1 LSIFGFP
8 GNHHSINNLGLL
20 DERLAVEWVRDNIDA
35 FGGDPARITLAGD
48 SAGAGLVDLYSFAF
62 VHDPIITGIA
72 LLSGTAALRGWDPVS
87 WTKAERKWDLI
98 TCNAC
103 QMGAETD
110 PAVALDC
117 VRKNTTAEIIASIP
131 IDINAL
137 GTKAF
142 FPLVDGKVVF
152 SEYYEL
158 TRVGNFTKVPRLIG
172 SAANETAYHQIMSSA
187 FPPPWYPADF
197 KEEDFNY
204 YTCPASELAEKTAG
218 LGVPTWRYAYFGD
231 FKGSRLTTAAHG
243 QAYQGSDV
251 LLMFGNELVPGVKQ
265 DADEFKLAK
274 YTRGALAAFVKNPKT
289 GLTSYGWPLYNP
301 KTNSLIQLGKDNK
314 VGTFAVSPAAFDK
327 KCSYTY

>member
-1 LSIFGFP
+1 MSIFGFP
-8 GNHHSINNLGLL
+8 GNYHSTTNIGLL
-20 DERLAVEWVRDNIDA
+20 DERLAVEWVRDNIGA
-35 FGGDPARITLAGD
+35 FGGDPTRITLAGD

-62 VHDPIITGIA
+62 VHDPIISGIA
-72 LLSGTAALRGWDPVS
+72 LLSGTAALRGWDPDS

-98 TCNAC
+98 TCDVC
-103 QMGAETD
+103 RMGAETD
-110 PAVALDC
+110 PAVVLDC
-117 VRKNTTAEIIASIP
+117 MRKNTTAEITAAIP
-131 IDINAL
+131 TDSDAL

-142 FPLVDGKVVF
+142 FPSVDNKLIF
-152 SEYYEL
+152 SNHYEL

-187 FPPPWYPADF
+187 FPPPWFPADF
-197 KEEDFNY
+197 TRDDYNY
-204 YTCPASELAEKTAG
+204 YKCPASELAEKTAG

-231 FKGSRLTTAAHG
+231 FKDSRLTTAAHG

-265 DADEFKLAK
+265 DADELKLAK

-301 KTNSLIQLGKDNK
+301 KTKSLVQLGKDNK

-327 KCSYTY
+327 QCSY